1 MTFEQVFNIPRNH
14 TLREI
19 QLTLQS
25 KAEPAD
31 HWLHEEY
38 DNLGNLV
45 AKYASWQFA
54 SLKPIFKSQS
64 GFKKYNCYGQLIKES
79 SELNLNS

>member
-1 MTFEQVFNIPRNH
+1 MRFEQIFNIPRNH

-19 QLTLQS
+19 HLSLQ
-25 KAEPAD
+25 ATVVPPD
-31 HWLHEEY
+31 HWIHEEY

-54 SLKPIFKSQS
+54 SVKPFFKSQS
-64 GFKKYNCYGQLIKES
+64 GFRKYNRFGQMIKECA
-79 SELNLNS
+79 ELNLRA